1 MAAINPLT
9 REVVFKIVFYGPGL
23 GGKTTSL
30 QHIHDA
36 SSPDHRGKMVSLA
49 TSVDRTLYFDFLP
62 LRLPT
67 VRGMGVRLQ
76 LFTVPGQV
84 HYAATRKLVVTGADG
99 VVFVADSQESRTE
112 ANADSL
118 DDLRQNLVEQQ
129 RDPANVPLVFQFNK
143 RDLPGIV
150 PMDELADTLG
160 VGLAPVVGSVATT
173 GQGVF
178 ETLELVTRAVIRN
191 FEKGLPA
198 NQAGDPAI
206 LSEERGIEH
215 ALRQVRLDG
224 GAGSKPPAAAAPA
237 PAFSAVA
244 SGGSSSVAGAASG
257 SSATGT
263 SAAVTSS
270 RGTALADAP
279 VPSVASVTA
288 DAPSPTNGV
297 AATNGA
303 ASAEP
308 ITRPTPV
315 SAAPAA
321 PPGSAEGELRDIVA
335 RASGAP
341 GVETEHA
348 SIPTQVVELGRFAAD
363 AQDSAPPPPPLGI
376 PSPLPS
382 PPLAPS
388 TRPENEPPLSRR
400 VGSGPPRRRP
410 SAPSMSGPYEP
421 SSSLQSAQQHHPVQH
436 QQHDPGP
443 ASPAQP
449 ERTRSSAP
457 VSETPTITPVPAM
470 GFSLAELWPEG
481 ERELI
486 REAESAIA
494 IRDLERAVELLD
506 RVATRVIASTVAML
520 GTTDSPR
527 DPLVALSLL
536 GIDGRRY
543 LAFRALVRDIRAGSK
558 ASDRLT
564 LGAYAFLLEL
574 RSARSRIG
582 L

>member
-160 VGLAPVVGSVATT
+160 VGQAPVVGSVATT

-224 GAGSKPPAAAAPA
+224 GSGSRPPASVVSHVSPGSPGSPAPTSVGGVVAGGVAAIAAAPLGSA
-237 PAFSAVA
+237 AVA
-244 SGGSSSVAGAASG
+244 VAASA
-257 SSATGT
+257 ST
-263 SAAVTSS
+263 SAAE
-270 RGTALADAP
+270 AAQAH
-279 VPSVASVTA
+279 
-288 DAPSPTNGV
+288 
-297 AATNGA
+297 ATNGT

-308 ITRPTPV
+308 ITRPRPSSV
-315 SAAPAA
+315 PPPAA
-321 PPGSAEGELRDIVA
+321 LLNEIERVNGHADATGEH
-335 RASGAP
+335 
-341 GVETEHA
+341 T
-348 SIPTQVVELGRFAAD
+348 SIPTEVVELGRFAAD
-363 AQDSAPPPPPLGI
+363 AEGSAPPPPPPSLAS
-376 PSPLPS
+376 PSPLPG
-382 PPLAPS
+382 PPRAPS
-388 TRPENEPPLSRR
+388 ARPEHEPPLSRR

-410 SAPSMSGPYEP
+410 SAPSMSGPHEP
-421 SSSLQSAQQHHPVQH
+421 SASLQSAQP
-436 QQHDPGP
+436 PRAS
-443 ASPAQP
+443 ASPAQAAAP
-449 ERTRSSAP
+449 HERTRSSAP

-543 LAFRALVRDIRAGSK
+543 LAFRALVRDVRAGAK

-574 RSARSRIG
+574 RSARARIG